1 MNLGHEMARFSA
13 MQIKE
18 AKGLNSNITQ
28 GVNGVNKAMTA
39 MGADNDALAM
49 ALSISGSALQV
60 VGGTLGMLQ
69 GLKALYAA
77 YTAREAGEAAAL
89 TAAKLALGPWGW
101 AQIAIAGAASATAAA
116 VMYGIVNV
124 IEVGDFDLSTPA
136 GVNGMLGA
144 LEAVM

>member
-1 MNLGHEMARFSA
+1 MNLGREMARFSA
-13 MQIKE
+13 MQIGE

-28 GVNGVNKAMTA
+28 GVNGVSKAMSA
-39 MGADNDALAM
+39 MGAENDALNT

-77 YTAREAGEAAAL
+77 RTAKESGEAAAL
-89 TAAKLALGPWGW
+89 TAARLAMGPWGW
-101 AQIAIAGAASATAAA
+101 AQIAIATAAA
-116 VMYGIVNV
+116 GAAAAAMYGIVNV

>member
-39 MGADNDALAM
+39 MGANDDALAM

-101 AQIAIAGAASATAAA
+101 AQIALATAAA
-116 VMYGIVNV
+116 GAAAATMYGIVNV

-144 LEAVM
+144 LGAVM